1 MATTNK
7 QAFMI
12 YVQDEAKAV
21 GVLNIRNIDPEL
33 SDKNAVSSA
42 WGMVEKCMSSDY
54 SQGRTSE
61 RFSTSARALM
71 MGQAREIL
79 RNNGIFYFP
88 KQSTV
93 NGVIW

>member
-1 MATTNK
+1 MATNL

-12 YVQDEAKAV
+12 YVQDDAKAAI
-21 GVLNIRNIDPEL
+21 VLNNRDIDPDA

-42 WGMVEKCMSSDY
+42 WGMVEKCISSDY

-61 RFSTSARALM
+61 SFSTSARAQM
-71 MGQAREIL
+71 MRTAREIL
-79 RNNGIFYFP
+79 KANGIYYIP

>member
-1 MATTNK
+1 MATTNL

-12 YVQDEAKAV
+12 YVQDETLAGV
-21 GVLNIRNIDPEL
+21 VLNNRSIDPAGT
-33 SDKNAVSSA
+33 DKNAVSSA

>member
-1 MATTNK
+1 MSTTNL

-12 YVQDEAKAV
+12 YVQDETLAAV
-21 GVLNIRNIDPEL
+21 VLNNRGIDPEGT
-33 SDKNAVSSA
+33 DKNAVSSA

-61 RFSTSARALM
+61 SFSTSARALM
-71 MGQAREIL
+71 MKQAKEIL